1 MHDLNT
7 IREMNQTE
15 IDKHAA
21 TKDPRPPRTRREASL
36 IRENQRLRDLIDRQ
50 HDRRLQVVKDKREL
64 LIEVRRLRNLME
76 KQQDSHTQVV
86 SEKRELFRKN
96 NELMARLSELQEGS
110 HRD

>member
-21 TKDPRPPRTRREASL
+21 AKDPRPPRTRREASL

-50 HDRRLQVVKDKREL
+50 HGTRLQVVKDKREL
-64 LIEVRRLRNLME
+64 LREVQRLRDLVGNP
-76 KQQDSHTQVV
+76 
-86 SEKRELFRKN
+86 
-96 NELMARLSELQEGS
+96 QEGS